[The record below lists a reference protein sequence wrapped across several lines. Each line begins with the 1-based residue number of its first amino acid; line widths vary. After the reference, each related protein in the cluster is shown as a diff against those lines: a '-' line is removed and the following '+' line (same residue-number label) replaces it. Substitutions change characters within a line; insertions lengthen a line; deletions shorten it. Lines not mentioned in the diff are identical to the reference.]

1 MNRFKILIID
11 DEQEILQALS
21 RLLQNPDYELHCAHN
36 ALEALALADQHGVDL
51 VLCDYML
58 DKAMNGVE
66 LLRQLVKERRDVI
79 TILMTGYMDIK
90 IALEAINTL
99 GVYKFILKPW
109 DNDDLLVTI
118 RRALEQRS
126 LILENRRLQD
136 ELKKRELL
144 IDRLEKENPG
154 ITQVKRDKD
163 GRIDLE

>member
-1 MNRFKILIID
+1 MNLYKILIID
-11 DEQEILQALS
+11 DEEEILQALS
-21 RLLQNPDYELHCAHN
+21 RLLRNPGYELHCAHSP
-36 ALEALALADQHGVDL
+36 AEALALAEQYGVDL

-66 LLRQLVKERRDVI
+66 LLTRLVKDRRDVI
-79 TILMTGYMDIK
+79 TILMTGYVDIK

-99 GVYKFILKPW
+99 GVYKFVLKPW
-109 DNDDLLVTI
+109 DNDDLLVTV

-136 ELKKRELL
+136 ELKKREML
-144 IDRLEKENPG
+144 IDRLEKEHPG

-163 GRIDLE
+163 GRIILE